1 MKNLTEEQR
10 SLFES
15 LHQSRLE
22 DIKTFNKKDY
32 KGVWSGIIDKYPE
45 TAHFIYEL
53 LQNADDAE
61 ATEVE
66 IQISQKE
73 MIFRHNGTKHFD
85 ISSEDSENPGD
96 INAITGIGNSS
107 KENAQ
112 NKIGKFGVGFKAVF
126 QYTKAPEVYDD
137 YFKFKIVNY
146 IVPELLNYDH
156 PERKDGE
163 TLFVFPFEEPEK
175 AYKDIVERVENLQ
188 SPILFLS
195 HLRKIRIEVF
205 KRFVNGSTVY
215 EYSKEKLYEEKYNNN
230 ITLKKYRLTNPQNEN
245 IIFLFEKEE
254 RIVHNSEETI
264 LPIYVGFLYDE
275 DKQKLIT
282 NVTQNVFCFFPT
294 KENFETCYVCHAPF
308 LLTDNRQNLKPNE
321 SVNNFLINALAKL
334 ATQAIL
340 RLRDYGLKN
349 EHLLIDENIIEIL
362 PKKASSYF
370 YSWSVKYY
378 ERPFQEAFDELINDC
393 CIFLS
398 RNGRYLKKRD
408 AYIGGPKDLIDLLS
422 KEQLKF
428 LRRSDNNID
437 FLKWELIKNIEE
449 CDLIENNYTSELFA
463 KDITSE
469 FMRKQD
475 FKWVSKMY
483 TFLRSAAPKL
493 WKFSGSEIKKES
505 ANLPFR
511 KAPII
516 KLQDGNWVAPYI
528 NNTVAN
534 VFLPFRTGLTTEYNF
549 IHESYINDEMS
560 RRFFDELEIKQP
572 DELDFIRQKLLNK
585 YRDECD
591 IDEEELIADIKAIL
605 RYYKHHPLED
615 DFILLLKDNLLLVNE
630 NGYLCKPEKLYFSSK
645 MLSLYYKGDKERFLD
660 EDFYNEI
667 VEEFGDE
674 IFFDFLTHL
683 GVNKFPIIKKNIF
696 NDIYKLNSRIRE
708 SIYKDAFYALNVSD
722 WNILDFQLENFMEI
736 TTNSCWCKE
745 LSLYIWNKVLPNIK
759 RENYVF
765 LELGYKKKRARYFYT
780 QKNTFHSSFMDS
792 LLYHPWLYNNRGE
805 LVSANNVK
813 LEDLLPEY
821 NRDYDLIKFLKIE
834 KRERSILDLGG
845 TEKEQE
851 IFQQGKDFVKM
862 AEENGMPIDE
872 MKEKFEQF
880 LKSEKLK
887 QNTME
892 SEMMP
897 KEESATDDSNNL
909 KERLKEKWE
918 KKESSKPGKPRQ
930 TKNVELDLSA
940 SITSKKDEALNSVP
954 FFAEQS
960 TNMKKDSIEEEQES
974 YIGKKLERKRN
985 EAEEEAQKA
994 NDIKMIYEM
1003 LLDTPKFSY
1012 KWYKLLMELMHANK
1026 TNKTERQ
1033 IQIDFSEKTFIC
1045 DGKVLHLSN
1054 PSRPVP
1060 DWIADSEKLVI
1071 STLSQKPHKI
1081 EGVIVKTEEIG
1092 VDISIEVTDDIKRI
1106 CYEADK
1112 IRIIASNS
1120 SNIIDSLETRFLQL
1134 GYEDDFDMNENL
1146 TDEIEF
1152 IYGPPGTGKTTQL
1165 VKRVARILER
1175 SKEKVNILILTPTNK
1190 AADVVAEKMVND
1202 SVCYDYLTRYGATE
1216 SLFLIEDAA
1225 VVQNRETADLNL
1237 LEKNVVVTTA
1247 ARYAYDYMQ
1256 PNDTFLCDI
1265 NWDYII
1271 LDEASMVDIVTATF
1285 ILYKGM
1291 PANFIISG
1299 DPKQIP
1305 PVEEN
1310 GFDYNIYDLVN
1321 LHDFGE
1327 AVNSYTR
1334 YDVTALKTQYRSTPI
1349 IGDLVSKYAYNGI
1362 VEPYRQRVQKKPL
1375 ALDGININDINFL
1388 GFEILEFDM
1397 IKGVTE
1403 VDGSAFHLYSAIFT
1417 YNFIEY
1423 TIQQILKKFPNE
1435 QYSIGVVS
1443 PYRAEADSIKQM
1455 LENRPLSTNNCNIT
1469 CGTVHSFQ
1477 GDECDIM
1484 FVILNPPL
1492 HCSEKSHINKENII
1506 NVAMSRA
1513 RDYLFFVL
1521 PQGQPKGMVVK
1532 NQIGKIVAP
1541 HNRAMFYCSDLEE
1554 IIFGTKDYIVSNTH
1568 VTCHM
1573 PVNVYCEESALYEV
1587 RVSENAL
1594 DIKIN

>member
-10 SLFES
+10 ALFES

-66 IQISQKE
+66 ILISQKE
-73 MIFRHNGTKHFD
+73 MIFKHNGNKHFD
-85 ISSEDSENPGD
+85 ISSEDSEIPGD

-126 QYTKAPEVYDD
+126 QYTKVPEVYDD

-195 HLRKIRIEVF
+195 HLCKIRIEVF
-205 KRFVNGSTVY
+205 KRFVNESTVY
-215 EYSKEKLYEEKYNNN
+215 EYSKEKLYTEKYNNN
-230 ITLKKYRLTNPQNEN
+230 ISLKKYRLTNPQNESF
-245 IIFLFEKEE
+245 IFLFEKEE
-254 RIVHNSEETI
+254 KIVHDDEETI
-264 LPIYVGFLYDE
+264 LPIYVGFYYDE
-275 DKQKLIT
+275 NRRKLIT

-321 SVNNFLINALAKL
+321 DVNDFLINALAKL
-334 ATQAIL
+334 ATQAVL
-340 RLRDYGLKN
+340 RLRDYGQKN
-349 EHLLIDENIIEIL
+349 EQLLIDENIIEIL
-362 PKKASSYF
+362 PKRTSNY
-370 YSWSVKYY
+370 YSWTVKYY
-378 ERPFQEAFDELINDC
+378 ERPIRAAFDDLIENC
-393 CIFLS
+393 SVLLS
-398 RNGRYLKKRD
+398 REGKYLKKRD
-408 AYIGGPKDLIDLLS
+408 AYIGGPRELIDLLS
-422 KEQLKF
+422 KEQLKT
-428 LRRSDNNID
+428 LRKADTNID
-437 FLKWELIKNIEE
+437 FLKWELIKEIESSN
-449 CDLIENNYTSELFA
+449 LIGNNYTSEFFA
-463 KDITSE
+463 RDITPE
-469 FMRKQD
+469 FMSKQEL
-475 FKWVSKMY
+475 KWVSRMY
-483 TFLRSAAPKL
+483 TFLRTAAPKL
-493 WKFSGSEIKKES
+493 WKYTGNEQKKET

-511 KAPII
+511 KAPIV
-516 KLQDGNWVAPYI
+516 KVQDGRWVAPYTD
-528 NNTVAN
+528 NTTAN
-534 VFLPFRTGLTTEYNF
+534 VFLPLGRGISTEYNF
-549 IHESYINDEMS
+549 IHKDYINDDMS
-560 RRFFDELEIKQP
+560 MKFFDELGIKQP
-572 DELDFIRQKLLNK
+572 NELDYILQIIIKR
-585 YRDECD
+585 YGDED
-591 IDEEELIADIKAIL
+591 IDEENLVNDMIQIIHYYINNRQNGEELIGK
-605 RYYKHHPLED
+605 
-615 DFILLLKDNLLLVNE
+615 LKGQILLVNE
-630 NGYLCKPEKLYFSSK
+630 NGYLCPPTELY
-645 MLSLYYKGDKERFLD
+645 LSNTNLRSYYHHNKDIFLD
-660 EDFYNEI
+660 EVFYEKI
-667 VEEFGDE
+667 IKRFGHEAFVEF
-674 IFFDFLTHL
+674 IALL
-683 GVNKFPIIKKNIF
+683 GVNKYPKIQTKTYWGLFSLGDRVRRKVNIPDAYEWDKII
-696 NDIYKLNSRIRE
+696 DY
-708 SIYKDAFYALNVSD
+708 
-722 WNILDFQLENFMEI
+722 QLENFSQKI
-736 TTNSCWCKE
+736 ASRDWTKE
-745 LSLYIWNKVLPNIK
+745 LSIYIWNEVLFNMSLEGYSFLRLK
-759 RENYVF
+759 YRRKYARDYSCNY
-765 LELGYKKKRARYFYT
+765 
-780 QKNTFHSSFMDS
+780 NTFDS
-792 LLYHPWLYNNRGE
+792 TFKDDLTFLPWLYDREGKQ
-805 LVSANNVK
+805 VSAEEVFI
-813 LEDLLPEY
+813 EDLLPEY
-821 NRDYDLIKFLKIE
+821 FRHERIVNFLGIE

-845 TEKEQE
+845 TEEEQE
-851 IFQQGKDFVKM
+851 IFLQGKYFRKI
-862 AEENGMPIDE
+862 AEENGVSIDE
-872 MKEKFEQF
+872 VKDEFEQH
-880 LKSEKLK
+880 LKSKKFK

-897 KEESATDDSNNL
+897 KEERTTDKESNDVM
-909 KERLKEKWE
+909 ERLKEKWE
-918 KKESSKPGKPRQ
+918 KKETSIPGKPHQ
-930 TKNVELDLSA
+930 AKNAEFELSA
-940 SITSKKDEALNSVP
+940 ANTTAKDNSLNIAP
-954 FFAEQS
+954 FFAEQNSYVKRNS
-960 TNMKKDSIEEEQES
+960 TEEEQET
-974 YIGKKLERKRN
+974 YIEKNLERKKN

-1045 DGKVLHLSN
+1045 DDKILHLSN

-1060 DWIADSEKLVI
+1060 DWISDAEKIVI

-1092 VDISIEVTDDIKRI
+1092 VDISIEATDDIKKI

-1120 SNIIDSLETRFLQL
+1120 SNFIDSLETRFLQL

-1146 TDEIEF
+1146 TEKIEF

-1165 VKRVARILER
+1165 VKRVAKILGQ
-1175 SKEKVNILILTPTNK
+1175 SKEKVNVLILTPTNK

-1202 SVCYDYLTRYGATE
+1202 NVCYDYLTRYGTTE

-1225 VVQNRETADLNL
+1225 VVQNRETADLDL

-1247 ARYAYDYMQ
+1247 VRYAYDYMQ
-1256 PNDTFLCDI
+1256 PNDTFLCDF

-1271 LDEASMVDIVTATF
+1271 IDEASMVDIVTATF

-1299 DPKQIP
+1299 DPMQIP

-1310 GFDYNIYDLVN
+1310 GFDYNIYDLVD
-1321 LHDFGE
+1321 LHNFGE

-1334 YDVTALKTQYRSTPI
+1334 YDVTALRTQYRSTPI

-1362 VEPYRQRVQKKPL
+1362 VEPYPQRLSKKPL
-1375 ALDGININDINFL
+1375 VLDGININDINFL

-1397 IKGVTE
+1397 IKGITE
-1403 VDGSAFHLYSAIFT
+1403 IDGSAFHLYSAIFT

-1423 TIQQILKKFPNE
+1423 TVQQILKKYPNE

-1443 PYRAEADSIKQM
+1443 PYRAEADAIKQM
-1455 LENRPLSTNNCNIT
+1455 LENRPISTDNCNII

-1484 FVILNPPL
+1484 FVVLNPPL

-1532 NQIGKIVAP
+1532 NQIGKIVEP
-1541 HNRAMFYCSDLEE
+1541 QNRAMFYCSDLEE

-1573 PVNVYCEESALYEV
+1573 PVNVYCEESAMYEV